1 MLNYFYSKVFRCATF
16 LSLDIEQLKQLI
28 DNDELYT
35 VEEENVCIKVIL
47 FNSYMVYNSINK
59 FYINRYIMLLYY
71 G

>member
-47 FNSYMVYNSINK
+47 FNS
-59 FYINRYIMLLYY
+59 
-71 G
+71 